1 MEKNDQHISDSL
13 FRLAGQLSGLDS
25 QAPRQ
30 MEEGERI
37 PAAEMRL
44 VVCTGDAGEI
54 CGADLAQRLGVTR
67 GAVSQTAAK
76 LEKRGVLQ
84 RRPDPQNRARVL
96 FSLTEK
102 GQRLHQVHRQFHQQ
116 LDELVQQT
124 LAGASEENRRFL
136 QQFLDAVEHKIL
148 GMYF

>member
-1 MEKNDQHISDSL
+1 M
-13 FRLAGQLSGLDS
+13 
-25 QAPRQ
+25 
-30 MEEGERI
+30 
-37 PAAEMRL
+37 
-44 VVCTGDAGEI
+44 V
-54 CGADLAQRLGVTR
+54 QRL
-67 GAVSQTAAK
+67 
-76 LEKRGVLQ
+76 
-84 RRPDPQNRARVL
+84 RAFFCQASR
-96 FSLTEK
+96 FSAEK

>member
-13 FRLAGQLSGLDS
+13 FRLAEQLSGLDS